1 MKLGARIFKTGL
13 AVVLALFLATILQF
27 PSPVFAGISAV
38 FAIQPSV
45 YRSYLTV
52 IEQIQGNIIGAI
64 IAFIFVTLFGNDFL
78 IVGLAAIVLIMINI
92 SLKNENTI
100 SLSLVTLIVI
110 METPS
115 DEFFTFAILRF
126 ATIMLGILSAFVIN
140 MTFLPPKY
148 EKKLYDAVSDL
159 TGNIVKW
166 IRINNQRATR
176 QLLLKKEI
184 NSFKEQLLKIEQ
196 LFLFYKEDRPLLRR
210 TTKTKMRKLVVYR
223 QMIAAAKVALELLI
237 NLHRFDR
244 TWREMPP
251 EISSQFYEKI
261 EKLNGNHEHLMLRML
276 GKTIQNHEEEM
287 REYEDIRKDLLRI
300 FQEYRD
306 VQMDEIYLSDV
317 LQCISSI
324 IEYNVQLERLEVY
337 LNSYLSGSKN
347 EEP

>member
-92 SLKNENTI
+92 RLKNENTI

-140 MTFLPPKY
+140 MAFLPPKY

-166 IRINNQRATR
+166 IRIN
-176 QLLLKKEI
+176 